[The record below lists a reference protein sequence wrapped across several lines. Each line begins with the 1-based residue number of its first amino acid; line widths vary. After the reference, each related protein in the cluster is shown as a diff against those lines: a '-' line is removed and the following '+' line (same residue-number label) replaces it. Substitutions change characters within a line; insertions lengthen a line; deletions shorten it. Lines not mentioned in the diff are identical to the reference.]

1 MVEEEEVKE
10 EEKPEEAP
18 AEEPVEEPV
27 EEPADEAPPA
37 DEEYEPPLFNGTAPK
52 SVLKN

>member
-1 MVEEEEVKE
+1 MSDEEDAPVVEEEEAKE

-27 EEPADEAPPA
+27 EDAPPA
-37 DEEYEPPLFNGTAPK
+37 DEE
-52 SVLKN
+52 